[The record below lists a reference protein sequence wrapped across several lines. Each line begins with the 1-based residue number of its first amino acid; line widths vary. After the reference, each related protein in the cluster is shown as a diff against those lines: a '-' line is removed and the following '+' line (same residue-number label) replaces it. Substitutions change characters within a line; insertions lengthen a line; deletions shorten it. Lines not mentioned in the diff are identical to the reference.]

1 MPLAVIA
8 SRALSAA
15 ACAEIS
21 VEVHL
26 ANGLP
31 GFSIVGLADTEV
43 RESRERVRA
52 AIQHCEFEFPA
63 RRITVN
69 LAPADLPKES
79 GRFDLPIALGILI
92 ASGQLPARCT
102 DDAVFAGELSLTGAL
117 RPVRGGFAMACGM
130 AQARDAASGEPAVR
144 NAGVTAD
151 FTAGD
156 TAGVTA
162 HPGGSQAAQ
171 HPFPHVLY
179 LPSESARDAARVRD
193 IHVFGAPDLPALCAH
208 LQGRSQ
214 AQLVRAT
221 PLEAS
226 AAALLPDMRDVIGQS
241 MAKRALE
248 VAAAGGHHVLMIGPP
263 GAGKSMLAA
272 RLPGILPPMTDRE
285 ALASAALL
293 SRCAPQSAQAR
304 WRQRPYRT
312 PHHSASPAALIGG
325 GNPPKPGEVTLAH
338 LGVLFLDEL
347 PEFERRTLEMLREPL
362 ETGHITISR
371 SGNQTDFPAACQ
383 LIAAMNPCP
392 CGGAGDPNRQCRC
405 TPDAALRY
413 KNKLSGPLLD
423 RIDIQLTLAALTPQ
437 ELMTR
442 RHHAGQDAPETSAVI
457 QARVAEAHQ
466 RQLARQ
472 GCANAFLTTTQTD
485 EVCELDAEMRDLLS
499 AAMQRFN
506 WSARSHY
513 RVLKLARTV
522 ADLSG
527 HEKVNAQHIAEAI
540 QYRRAF

>member
-15 ACAEIS
+15 GCAEIS

-79 GRFDLPIALGILI
+79 GRFDLPIALGILV

-130 AQARDAASGEPAVR
+130 AQARQGETATRESLGASASVGAISTT
-144 NAGVTAD
+144 GQ
-151 FTAGD
+151 TAGP
-156 TAGVTA
+156 TTRR
-162 HPGGSQAAQ
+162 PLPQ
-171 HPFPHVLY
+171 HLY
-179 LPSESARDAARVRD
+179 LPRDSALDAARVQD
-193 IHVFGAPDLPALCAH
+193 IHVFGAPDLPSLCAH
-208 LQGRSQ
+208 LQGRSN
-214 AQLVRAT
+214 AQLLRAT
-221 PLEAS
+221 PLDEP
-226 AAALLPDMRDVIGQS
+226 AAALLPDMRDVIGQA

-272 RLPGILPPMTDRE
+272 RLPGILPPMTDSE

-304 WRQRPYRT
+304 WRQRPFRT

-371 SGNQTDFPAACQ
+371 SGSQTDFPAACQ

-442 RHHAGQDAPETSAVI
+442 RQRIGHDAPESSAAI
-457 QARVAEAHQ
+457 QARVAVAHQ
-466 RQLARQ
+466 RQLTRQ

-485 EVCELDAEMRDLLS
+485 EVCELDAEMRGLLG

-513 RVLKLARTV
+513 RVLKLSRTI
-522 ADLSG
+522 ADLAGEAS
-527 HEKVNAQHIAEAI
+527 VNTQHIAEAI
-540 QYRRAF
+540 QYRRAL

>member
-1 MPLAVIA
+1 MALAVIA

-43 RESRERVRA
+43 RESRERERA
-52 AIQHCEFEFPA
+52 AIQHCEFAFPA

-79 GRFDLPIALGILI
+79 GRFDLPIALGILV

-130 AQARDAASGEPAVR
+130 AQARHRDAATHVASGTSAG
-144 NAGVTAD
+144 AGV
-151 FTAGD
+151 
-156 TAGVTA
+156 
-162 HPGGSQAAQ
+162 AQ
-171 HPFPHVLY
+171 TTQQTSGPTSHRLPPHHLY
-179 LPSESARDAARVRD
+179 LPLDSALDAARVQD
-193 IHVFGAPDLPALCAH
+193 IHVFGAADLPSLCAH
-208 LQGRSQ
+208 LQGRSN
-214 AQLVRAT
+214 AQLPRAA
-221 PLEAS
+221 PLEEP
-226 AAALLPDMRDVIGQS
+226 AAALLPDMRDVIGQA

-272 RLPGILPPMTDRE
+272 RLPGILPPMTDSE

-304 WRQRPYRT
+304 WRHRPFRT

-392 CGGAGDPNRQCRC
+392 CGGAGDPNKQCRC

-442 RHHAGQDAPETSAVI
+442 RQRIGDDAPDSSATI
-457 QARVAEAHQ
+457 QGRVAVAYQ

-472 GCANAFLTTTQTD
+472 GCANAFLTTTQTN
-485 EVCELDAEMRDLLS
+485 EVCELDAEMRNLLG
-499 AAMQRFN
+499 AAMERFH

-513 RVLKLARTV
+513 RVLKLSRTI
-522 ADLSG
+522 ADLAG
-527 HEKVNAQHIAEAI
+527 EVAVNTQHIAEAI
-540 QYRRAF
+540 QYRRAL